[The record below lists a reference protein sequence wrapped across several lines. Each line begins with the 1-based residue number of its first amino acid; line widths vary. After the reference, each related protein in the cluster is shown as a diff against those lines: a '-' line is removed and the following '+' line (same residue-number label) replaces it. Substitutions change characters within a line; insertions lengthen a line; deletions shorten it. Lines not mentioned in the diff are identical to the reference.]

1 MDGFLG
7 SKWYAGG
14 VSILTIGAVL
24 WPVVRN
30 WRESPEDDFPLSH
43 YPMFSAKRPEK
54 VRVTHLVGVDGDGRR
69 YLVPYKYAGGG
80 GMNQVRRQI
89 NRLVREGKADALCQ
103 TVAARISLE
112 EEGRFT
118 EVVNVQVITGKYRLS
133 DYFSGNKEPLSEDIR
148 ASCPVRREIL

>member
-1 MDGFLG
+1 MSRLLG

-14 VSILTIGAVL
+14 VSIVTIGAVL
-24 WPVVRN
+24 WPIMRN
-30 WRESPEDDFPLSH
+30 WQESSEDDFPLSH

-54 VRVTHLVGVDGDGRR
+54 VRVTHLVGVDRDERR
-69 YLVPYKYAGGG
+69 HLIPYKYAGGG

-89 NRLVREGKADALCQ
+89 NRIVREGKADALCQ

-118 EVVNVQVITGKYRLS
+118 GVTTVRVVTGKYRLA
-133 DYFSGNKEPLSEDIR
+133 DYFGGDKSPVSENVR
-148 ASCPVRREIL
+148 ASCPVRRDIP